1 MKKIIDKT
9 GLFRWILKS
18 LRGIVLILVFGVTVF
33 AQEKHS
39 IQIKTFDQ
47 QLRPVGNIEVSIN
60 GKEFIPVN
68 NRGLA
73 MTELSDADFPIR
85 TIQVKNDDIE
95 AASWIY
101 GKGVVEI
108 TVRKKSYQLI
118 SVLVRDADNQP
129 IAGVKVTFKGKKVFT
144 ALTDKDGKVQVPLAL
159 NETIN
164 TVDQFSIPDFELKNL
179 NSRNNEKILTAQ
191 KFQPPVEAQG
201 LPQEIEKSPAPT
213 REYFRHFDLSM
224 LDSIQSLTVFYSVF
238 KDLEIKEMDAKTRQ
252 RIDTKFNQL
261 VQQLEDSVKQAG
273 TTVYRSITDSTLVAD
288 DIRSL
293 IEQVRGERTM
303 LQDQRK
309 EFDENIRMI
318 TNKLDA
324 GVSSLSESTRAQL
337 LSDLA
342 LLEKLLIENESMF
355 FKNQNDYRQI
365 INGIRDKYFDLH
377 ELENQLS
384 VSEAQRLEEQRVF
397 RERLILILAAL
408 LLFGFLIL
416 LLIKQRS
423 KLSNAN
429 KVINRMNES
438 LETQVF
444 ERTRMLAEAHRELDT
459 FLYRA
464 SHDMRS
470 PVCSIIGLCN
480 IARQLSDGEPKELID
495 RVVNTTV
502 GMDKLLKKLSL
513 ISEINQPTDFASF
526 KLQNILADL
535 KANFTSIISLH
546 KIDFKVNCPENL
558 DIDSYPNLVY
568 TVLYN
573 LIENAIYYSSI
584 ETNKQPTVQVD
595 ALSDGNS
602 VEITVYDNGTGVDPT
617 INDRLF
623 DMFFKGTEKSK
634 GHGLGLYI
642 VDKAVQAMKGKI
654 DVDSELG
661 SYSRFRVTLPL
672 HKQLPERILEATAVV
687 VN

>member
-1 MKKIIDKT
+1 MKKITHKT
-9 GLFRWILKS
+9 RLCRCILKS
-18 LRGIVLILVFGVTVF
+18 FGSAILTLGLCMTVF
-33 AQEKHS
+33 AQEKNT

-73 MTELSDADFPIR
+73 MTELSDADFPLR
-85 TIQVKNDDIE
+85 TIQVKNDDLE

-108 TVRKKSYQLI
+108 TVRKKSYQI
-118 SVLVRDADNQP
+118 VSVLVRDPDNQP
-129 IAGVKVTFKGKKVFT
+129 ISGVKVTFKGKKVFT

-159 NETIN
+159 NETIT

-191 KFQPPVEAQG
+191 KFQPPVEAET
-201 LPQEIEKSPAPT
+201 PAQEITKTPAPT
-213 REYFRHFDLSM
+213 REYFRYFDLSM

-238 KDLEIKEMDAKTRQ
+238 KNLELKEMDAKTRQ
-252 RIDTKFNQL
+252 RIDAKFNQL

-293 IEQVRGERTM
+293 IEQVRGERTI

-309 EFDENIRMI
+309 EFDENIKMI

-324 GVSSLSESTRAQL
+324 GVSSLSENTRAQL

-377 ELENQLS
+377 DLENQLS

-535 KANFTSIISLH
+535 KANFAAIISLH
-546 KIDFKVNCPENL
+546 KIDFKMNCPDNL
-558 DIDSYPNLVY
+558 EIDSYPNLVY

-595 ALSDGNS
+595 ARSDGDS
-602 VEITVYDNGTGVDPT
+602 VEITIFDNGTGVDPT

-672 HKQLPERILEATAVV
+672 HKHLPEKILEATVVAVI
-687 VN
+687 